1 MLNLINSIVARAKA
15 DRQRIV
21 LPEGTEERTLKA
33 ANQTL
38 TDEVAD
44 LILLGN
50 PDEIHEA
57 ATKWGLG
64 NIGKATIIDPEN
76 HSKQEEYAQ
85 LLCELRKKK
94 GMTIEEARK
103 LVLNPLYLGCLII
116 KNGDADGQLAGAR
129 NTTGDVLRPALQIIK
144 TIPGITTVSGAMLLL
159 THAPE
164 YGKNGILVM
173 GDVAVTPV
181 PDAAQLAQIA
191 ICTAGTAKAVA
202 GIEEPKVALLSF
214 STKGSA
220 KHEVVDKV
228 VEALKIAKEMAPTLA
243 IDGELQADAA
253 LVPEVG
259 ASKAPGSAIAG
270 AANVLI
276 VPSLEVGNI
285 SYKLVQRLGHADA
298 VGPILQGIARP
309 VNDLSRGCSIED
321 VYRMIAITAN
331 QAIAAKKNK

>member
-1 MLNLINSIVARAKA
+1 MLNLINQIVARAKA

-33 ANQTL
+33 ANQIL

-44 LILLGN
+44 LILLGK
-50 PDEIHEA
+50 PAEINELA
-57 ATKWGLG
+57 VKWGLG
-64 NIGKATIIDPEN
+64 NISKATIIDPETSPK
-76 HSKQEEYAQ
+76 HEEYAQ

-94 GMTIEEARK
+94 GMTIEEARQ
-103 LVLNPLYLGCLII
+103 LTNDPLFYGCLMI
-116 KNGDADGQLAGAR
+116 KSGDADGQLAGAR
-129 NTTGDVLRPALQIIK
+129 NTTGNVLRPALQIIK
-144 TIPGITTVSGAMLLL
+144 TAPGITCVSGAMLLL

-181 PDAAQLAQIA
+181 PDPNQLAQIA
-191 ICTAGTAKAVA
+191 VCTAQTAKAVA
-202 GIEEPKVALLSF
+202 GIENPKV
-214 STKGSA
+214 
-220 KHEVVDKV
+220 
-228 VEALKIAKEMAPTLA
+228 EATKIAKEMAPTLDL
-243 IDGELQADAA
+243 DGEMQADAA

-259 ASKAPGSAIAG
+259 ASKAPGSPVAG
-270 AANVLI
+270 EANVLI

-298 VGPILQGIARP
+298 IGPILQGIARP

-331 QAIAAKKNK
+331 QAIAAKNNK

>member
-1 MLNLINSIVARAKA
+1 MLNLINQIVARAKA

-33 ANQTL
+33 ANQIL

-44 LILLGN
+44 LILLGK
-50 PDEIHEA
+50 PAEINELA
-57 ATKWGLG
+57 AKWGLG
-64 NIGKATIIDPEN
+64 NISKATIIDPETSPK
-76 HSKQEEYAQ
+76 HEEYAQ

-94 GMTIEEARK
+94 GMTIEEARN
-103 LVLNPLYLGCLII
+103 LTNDPLFYGCLMI
-116 KNGDADGQLAGAR
+116 KSGDADGQLAGAR
-129 NTTGDVLRPALQIIK
+129 NTTGNVLRPALQIIK
-144 TIPGITTVSGAMLLL
+144 TAPGITCVSGAMLLL

-164 YGKNGILVM
+164 CGKNGILVM

-181 PDAAQLAQIA
+181 PDAEQLAQIA
-191 ICTAGTAKAVA
+191 VCTARTAKAVV
-202 GIEEPKVALLSF
+202 GMDPKVAMLSF

-228 VEALKIAKEMAPTLA
+228 VEALRIAKEMDPDLA

-270 AANVLI
+270 NANVLI

-321 VYRMIAITAN
+321 IYRMIAITAN
-331 QAIAAKKNK
+331 QAIGAKK